1 MERDFSCCYYN
12 YYDLVA
18 ILQKKNKAAANSLSK
33 QNAHYFFW

>member
-18 ILQKKNKAAANSLSK
+18 ILQKKKAAANSLSK
-33 QNAHYFFW
+33 QDARYFFW